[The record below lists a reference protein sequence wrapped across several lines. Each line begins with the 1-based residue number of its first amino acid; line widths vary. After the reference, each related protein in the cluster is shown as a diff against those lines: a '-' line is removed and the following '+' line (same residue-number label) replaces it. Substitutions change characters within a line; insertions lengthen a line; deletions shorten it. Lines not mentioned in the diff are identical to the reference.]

1 MEFTDLM
8 EDCTWITCN
17 DFAGAWL
24 LVAAICGLILAIGI
38 ARRVA
43 RRRAGVVLKLPRREG
58 S

>member
-24 LVAAICGLILAIGI
+24 LVAAICGLLLAIGI
-38 ARRVA
+38 ARMTA
-43 RRRAGVVLKLPRREG
+43 RRRARVLRRPPREER
-58 S
+58 